1 MILFFRNHETGFQ
14 NDWNILQRGIRM
26 SGFIYNNL
34 LPESKPLPAYFF
46 TACAYHKQE
55 NVYRP
60 KGARSFHQIMFVVEG
75 TGILRCQGQTY
86 SLKKGN
92 AFFSAMQVGI
102 EYENTGGLVTAF
114 LTAKG
119 SAVRELMHYFN
130 CDGFLFYESVNL
142 DKFLA
147 DIDRII
153 KTYQTDRHD
162 GLLSAMT
169 YTVYE
174 EFFELQNSR
183 FDELDAVVQYIERSF
198 VETLTLEKLAQIGHM
213 SVSKLCHDFKERF
226 HCSLFRYILDLRLNY
241 ARTLL
246 LSLPATTTKEAAA
259 RSGFDDA
266 SYFCRAY
273 KKKFGKS
280 PGEDKLTL

>member
-1 MILFFRNHETGFQ
+1 MGN
-14 NDWNILQRGIRM
+14 
-26 SGFIYNNL
+26 FIYNNL
-34 LPESKPLPAYFF
+34 LSESKRLPVYFY
-46 TACAYHKQE
+46 TACVHYPQKT
-55 NVYRP
+55 VLRP
-60 KGARSFHQIMFVVEG
+60 HGARSFHQILFVVEG
-75 TGILRCQGQTY
+75 TGILRCQGQTFP
-86 SLKKGN
+86 LKRGS
-92 AFFSAMQVGI
+92 AFFTAMQMPV
-102 EYENTGGLVTAF
+102 EYEDTGGLVTAF
-114 LTAKG
+114 LTAEG
-119 SAVRELMHYFN
+119 SAIRELMHYFN

-142 DKFLA
+142 DNFLA

-162 GLLSAMT
+162 GLISAMT
-169 YTVYE
+169 YAMYT
-174 EFFELQNSR
+174 EFFELQSSR

-226 HCSLFRYILDLRLNY
+226 HCSVFRYILDLRLNY

-246 LSLPATTTKEAAA
+246 LSLPATTTKEAAT

-280 PGEDKLTL
+280 PREDKLTL